1 MDGSARL
8 QQKGYVV
15 NKIVRKEDRE
25 TVVWLL
31 RDKLGIEIASNET
44 NLLEY
49 GMIDS
54 VKFVDLVYGL
64 EQEFGIAVP
73 IEALEIEQFR
83 TVMDIVRLV
92 AQLKNGIA
100 PVILN

>member
-1 MDGSARL
+1 MGA
-8 QQKGYVV
+8 VV
-15 NKIVRKEDRE
+15 NSIAGTEAHD
-25 TVVWLL
+25 TVVRLL
-31 RDKLGIEIASNET
+31 REKLDIEVPNSET

-54 VKFVDLVYGL
+54 LKFVDLIYGL

-83 TVMDIVRLV
+83 TVVDIVRLV
-92 AQLKNGIA
+92 AQLKTGNDPRTHLKTEPISK
-100 PVILN
+100 

>member
-1 MDGSARL
+1 MNSIAGTEAHD
-8 QQKGYVV
+8 
-15 NKIVRKEDRE
+15 
-25 TVVWLL
+25 TVVRLL
-31 RDKLGIEIASNET
+31 REKLDIEVPNSET

-54 VKFVDLVYGL
+54 LKFVDLIYGL

-83 TVMDIVRLV
+83 TVVDIVRLV
-92 AQLKNGIA
+92 AQLKTGNDPRTHLKTEPISK
-100 PVILN
+100 